1 MRTAN
6 GWPSWP
12 VICAPNCWN
21 WTSMTFAALV
31 ITAFELPVRWPTTV
45 LHLLNSVYFAVLPLV
60 LLHLKSEYYDPGS
73 NGPSDLLG
81 GTMLGG
87 AVAYGLAALGCAVA
101 VLRRARDVVTIT
113 GLVTAVL
120 MTVGSVLILV
130 TEVNNPGRLSERGCG
145 ILLAAGVSSLVM
157 A

>member
-1 MRTAN
+1 
-6 GWPSWP
+6 
-12 VICAPNCWN
+12 
-21 WTSMTFAALV
+21 MTFAALV

-130 TEVNNPGRLSERGCG
+130 TEVNNPGRLSEQD
-145 ILLAAGVSSLVM
+145 AASSWPPGSRASV
-157 A
+157 ASRVPRIRACNGKTSYGQRARAG